1 MADDEWPIFCSARP
15 EFTALS
21 EAEVWNAIENDSEG
35 NSPVMGEI
43 LRLGAEFLAGFKIY
57 VDQHGFKSRG
67 MNFPAGCP
75 IEKVAIEVLMG
86 FIEAETVSVRSR
98 KGH

>member
-1 MADDEWPIFCSARP
+1 VAHILFSPP

-35 NSPVMGEI
+35 GESGHG
-43 LRLGAEFLAGFKIY
+43 RGPPPRSGVPGRVKIY

-67 MNFPAGCP
+67 TNFPVQCP
-75 IEKVAIEVLMG
+75 IEKIAIEVLMG